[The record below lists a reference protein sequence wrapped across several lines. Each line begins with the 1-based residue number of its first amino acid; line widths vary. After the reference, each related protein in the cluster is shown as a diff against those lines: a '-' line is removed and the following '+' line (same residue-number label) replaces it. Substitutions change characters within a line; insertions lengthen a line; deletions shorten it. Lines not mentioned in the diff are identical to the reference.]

1 MVQRQT
7 NVPKL
12 MSWNFIILC
21 ETWACL
27 VEHIADLQAG
37 IKERNTQQ
45 SELLLVILVCNG
57 M

>member
-1 MVQRQT
+1 MVQQQT
-7 NVPKL
+7 NVPKR
-12 MSWNFIILC
+12 MSWKLIILR

-45 SELLLVILVCNG
+45 SELLFSHLSV
-57 M
+57 